1 MQFEPHLASAR
12 CGSNLGLVQ
21 PAMKASILKILILS
35 LFIYGLTAEAQQTP
49 PKRNWDDLF
58 EGVVHDDKRIA
69 GFVGEYRWLSNF
81 YSCRVEFEGLVY
93 LASEGAYHAS
103 KYPKEE
109 RGAFTKLDPDSAKKL
124 SRQKGVDQVWW
135 DARKDQVMRDVV
147 WAKFSQNKDLAEK
160 LIATG
165 DRQLE
170 ETNWWCD
177 KYWGVFKGDG
187 EDVLGKIL
195 METRARL
202 RVKPRAEP

>member
-109 RGAFTKLDPDSAKKL
+109 RGAFTKIDPDSAKKL
-124 SRQKGVDQVWW
+124 SRQKSVDQGGGA
-135 DARKDQVMRDVV
+135 ARRDHVLGHVV
-147 WAKFSQNKDLAEK
+147 CATSSQNTHLA
-160 LIATG
+160 
-165 DRQLE
+165 Q
-170 ETNWWCD
+170 
-177 KYWGVFKGDG
+177 
-187 EDVLGKIL
+187 
-195 METRARL
+195 TRHTH
-202 RVKPRAEP
+202 P